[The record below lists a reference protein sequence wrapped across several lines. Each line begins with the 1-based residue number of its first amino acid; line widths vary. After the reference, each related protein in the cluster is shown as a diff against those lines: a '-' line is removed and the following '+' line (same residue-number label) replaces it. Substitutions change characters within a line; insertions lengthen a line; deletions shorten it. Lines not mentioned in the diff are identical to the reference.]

1 MSVIFG
7 PRPLSDAAVR
17 ELLILVMT
25 SLIATP
31 DGLFPQLSL
40 NAQSFFRVVY
50 GILLLGHLILLL
62 PHGRRF
68 FMSERWKGYAQSSWD
83 VDVIQ
88 NPIAYPIVTTL
99 WFLCAILLTFGRWT
113 VGAALINLFLCRYF
127 FVHMRWKGVLRG
139 MGAPGFM
146 TYWLAAAV
154 FLLEFTLHYA
164 PHMRPLALL
173 VLQVD
178 FALIMLSAGVYKCT
192 AGFPRNHGMELGL
205 VNPEWGYWWRYYRRK
220 SPNHP
225 LIKTL
230 NQLAWTTE
238 VVAAVLMLIPPTR
251 FIGAVLIIM
260 SFFFIATHIRLAL
273 LCQMVML
280 CGVLFFHPNS
290 LGDQLAALLVSA
302 SPPPVYATGPVLTA
316 VNQTLT
322 VVLWAYLCL
331 LPIAYFGI
339 YYNFFARKRFPQPL
353 QRMLEVYTN
362 FFGIIM
368 WRVFTIDLINF
379 FPKLYHQSRAGG
391 ERTLISRYGWR
402 AGSLRF
408 SHVGESITLTC
419 LFTTLKY
426 YPSNHGLFT
435 ERLLRYARTLPRPA
449 DAVLIF
455 EYIGIAK
462 TQNEFNFLT
471 VAEYLVD
478 PDAGTVTERML
489 NNQVSVYAAHD
500 ASPLHEAARPGS
512 YAPLTR

>member
-1 MSVIFG
+1 MT
-7 PRPLSDAAVR
+7 
-17 ELLILVMT
+17 LLIVSPELVL
-25 SLIATP
+25 SP
-31 DGLFPQLSL
+31 DGIYSQVSL
-40 NAQSFFRVVY
+40 VTQSFFRAAY
-50 GILLLGHLILLL
+50 GILLFGHLALLL
-62 PHGRRF
+62 PHARRF

-88 NPIAYPIVTTL
+88 NPVAHPVVMVI
-99 WFLCAILLTFGRWT
+99 WFTCAISLVLGRWT
-113 VGAALINLFLCRYF
+113 VLAALVNLLLCRYF

-146 TYWLAAAV
+146 TYWLSAAV
-154 FLLEFTLHYA
+154 FLLEYTLHYA
-164 PHMRPLALL
+164 SAVRPLVLL

-205 VNPEWGYWWRYYRRK
+205 VNPEWGYWWRYYRK
-220 SPNHP
+220 QSPNHIV
-225 LIKTL
+225 IKTL

-251 FIGAVLIIM
+251 FIGATLIII

-280 CGVLFFHPNS
+280 CGVLFFHPGS
-290 LGDQLAALLVSA
+290 AGDYSIVLLLSASTPVVNSA
-302 SPPPVYATGPVLTA
+302 SPALA
-316 VNQTLT
+316 LINQAL
-322 VVLWAYLCL
+322 VFMLWAYLFL
-331 LPIAYFGI
+331 LPLAYVGI

-353 QRMLEVYTN
+353 QRALETYTN

-379 FPKLYHQSRAGG
+379 FPNIYHQPRAGG
-391 ERTLISRYGWR
+391 ERTLVSHYGWR
-402 AGSLRF
+402 SGSLRY

-426 YPSNHGLFT
+426 YPSNNKLFV
-435 ERLLRYARTLPRPA
+435 ERLLRYARTVPA
-449 DAVLIF
+449 PDDSVLVF
-455 EYIGIAK
+455 EYVHINK
-462 TQNEFNFLT
+462 TDTQFEFMA
-471 VAEYLVD
+471 VAEYVVD
-478 PDAGTVTERML
+478 VTAATVTERIL
-489 NNQVSVYAAHD
+489 NAQVNIHAAHA

-512 YAPLTR
+512 YAPLSG